1 MNFAIAKMIHASVVS
16 AGLHSWAR
24 IAQNRVDIRDI
35 NSESD
40 RTEEAMR
47 KAKAVVEM
55 KIERPPR
62 AVVTKK
68 EALKRMKEFSN
79 RKEKFIATV
88 RTSKSGS
95 VRP

>member
-1 MNFAIAKMIHASVVS
+1 MTSMIEIE
-16 AGLHSWAR
+16 R
-24 IAQNRVDIRDI
+24 
-35 NSESD
+35 
-40 RTEEAMR
+40 EEAMR
-47 KAKAVVEM
+47 KTKTVGEM

-62 AVVTKK
+62 AIVTKK

-95 VRP
+95 VRS

>member
-1 MNFAIAKMIHASVVS
+1 
-16 AGLHSWAR
+16 
-24 IAQNRVDIRDI
+24 
-35 NSESD
+35 
-40 RTEEAMR
+40 MR
-47 KAKAVVEM
+47 KAKAVEEM

-79 RKEKFIATV
+79 RKEKLIATV

-95 VRP
+95 VRS

>member
-1 MNFAIAKMIHASVVS
+1 VIEIE
-16 AGLHSWAR
+16 
-24 IAQNRVDIRDI
+24 
-35 NSESD
+35 SE

-47 KAKAVVEM
+47 KAKAIGEI

>member
-1 MNFAIAKMIHASVVS
+1 
-16 AGLHSWAR
+16 
-24 IAQNRVDIRDI
+24 
-35 NSESD
+35 
-40 RTEEAMR
+40 MR
-47 KAKAVVEM
+47 KANALGEI

-68 EALKRMKEFSN
+68 EALKRMKEFSK

>member
-1 MNFAIAKMIHASVVS
+1 
-16 AGLHSWAR
+16 
-24 IAQNRVDIRDI
+24 
-35 NSESD
+35 
-40 RTEEAMR
+40 MR
-47 KAKAVVEM
+47 KAKAVGEI

-62 AVVTKK
+62 AVITKK

-79 RKEKFIATV
+79 RKEKFIAAI